1 MGVKMTGKEIVD
13 TDRAVNTAWSV
24 HSALG
29 DWTGRVDAKASIFL
43 TLEAALLAAIIHV
56 SGRGGSLA
64 KAALET
70 RLERWTYWV
79 GIALICASILFA
91 AGVVTPQLRR
101 WASRKGGTEWKK
113 NIVYFGHLRHW
124 TPSDLRRELLN
135 QPEVLESLSSQMV
148 QMSKI
153 SWRKH
158 SWAQF
163 SMVLATLGSASIV
176 WCLLLV
182 R

>member
-1 MGVKMTGKEIVD
+1 MSAKDEVE
-13 TDRAVNTAWSV
+13 TDRAINTAWSV

-29 DWTGRVDAKASIFL
+29 DWTGRVDGKASIFL
-43 TLEAALLAAIIHV
+43 TLEAALLAAVINA
-56 SGRGGSLA
+56 SGHDGRLA
-64 KAALET
+64 EKALET
-70 RLERWTYWV
+70 RLESATYWV

-124 TPSDLRRELLN
+124 DPIDLKRELLN
-135 QPEVLESLSSQMV
+135 QPEALESLSRQMV
-148 QMSKI
+148 RMSTI

-163 SMVLATLGSASIV
+163 SMILAALGSGSIV
-176 WCLLLV
+176 WCLLQV

>member
-1 MGVKMTGKEIVD
+1 MSDKENLD
-13 TDRAVNTAWSV
+13 TDRAINTAWSV

-29 DWTGRVDAKASIFL
+29 DWTGRVDGKASIFL
-43 TLEAALLAAIIHV
+43 TLEAALLAAIINA
-56 SGRGGSLA
+56 SGHDGRLA
-64 KAALET
+64 KGALET
-70 RLERWTYWV
+70 RLECITYWAGV
-79 GIALICASILFA
+79 SLICASIVFA

-124 TPSDLRRELLN
+124 DPVDLKRELLN
-135 QPEVLESLSSQMV
+135 QPEALESLSRQMV
-148 QMSKI
+148 RMSKI

-158 SWAQF
+158 SWAQA
-163 SMVLATLGSASIV
+163 SMALAALGGGSIV

>member
-1 MGVKMTGKEIVD
+1 MSADDVD
-13 TDRAVNTAWSV
+13 TDRAINTAWSV

-43 TLEAALLAAIIHV
+43 TVEAALLAAIINT
-56 SGRGGSLA
+56 SGHDGRLA
-64 KAALET
+64 EEALET
-70 RLERWTYWV
+70 RLESITYWV
-79 GIALICASILFA
+79 GISFICASILLA

-113 NIVYFGHLRHW
+113 NLVYFGHLRHW
-124 TPSDLRRELLN
+124 DPSDLKRELLN
-135 QPEVLESLSSQMV
+135 QPEALESLSRQMV
-148 QMSKI
+148 RMSRI

-163 SMVLATLGSASIV
+163 SMILATLGSGSIV

>member
-1 MGVKMTGKEIVD
+1 MSAKDEVD
-13 TDRAVNTAWSV
+13 TDRAINTAWSV

-29 DWTGRVDAKASIFL
+29 DWTGRVDVKASIFL
-43 TLEAALLAAIIHV
+43 TLEAALLAAIINA
-56 SGRGGSLA
+56 SGQDGRLTED
-64 KAALET
+64 ALET
-70 RLERWTYWV
+70 RLEHITYWV
-79 GIALICASILFA
+79 GMSLICASILLA

-113 NIVYFGHLRHW
+113 NIVFFGHLRHW
-124 TPSDLRRELLN
+124 DPKDLKRELLD
-135 QPEVLESLSSQMV
+135 QPEALDSLSRQLV
-148 QMSKI
+148 RMSEI

-163 SMVLATLGSASIV
+163 SMILAVFGAGSIV

-182 R
+182 Q